1 MHHKCYDS
9 LQLINFILGT
19 LIVSNLKV
27 EVFFIF
33 FIFPLLLFHL
43 TLQIK
48 PMNDF
53 GMVRDEL
60 YHYLL
65 YGFIYWPS

>member
-1 MHHKCYDS
+1 MRDEVS
-9 LQLINFILGT
+9 ILNDAT
-19 LIVSNLKV
+19 ICNYLSQMRSPA
-27 EVFFIF
+27 F
-33 FIFPLLLFHL
+33 L
-43 TLQIK
+43 TGILYYTPDLLQIV

-60 YHYLL
+60 RRYLL